1 MSKIK
6 ANHSNKNSIDL
17 HKARNES
24 IKAQYILATLY
35 YKEIEKNLEMAFYWF
50 QKAAENDYKLAQ
62 NMLAILYE
70 NGEGTEKNLVR
81 AFYWYQKA
89 AENGYEIA
97 MYNLASCYQ
106 YGKGTK
112 KI

>member
-50 QKAAENDYKLAQ
+50 QKAAENGDIEAQHYLAV
-62 NMLAILYE
+62 LYYE
-70 NGEGTEKNLVR
+70 GEETEKNFKK
-81 AFYWYQKA
+81 AFYWSQKA
-89 AENGYEIA
+89 AENGSEMA
-97 MYNLASCYQ
+97 QYNLATSDVSHI
-106 YGKGTK
+106 TS
-112 KI
+112 